1 MGEAEFT
8 AFSILC
14 KLYLPKQT
22 SERMNMAFSEYMT
35 GAIQFQELS
44 KRVTREIVPFP
55 KIAQVWSMLLH
66 RRDPPE
72 FREYR
77 IIYDVICHFQKEG
90 ALAEV
95 LCFFTI
101 VADRAH
107 TGAGEVALLTDL
119 MDLYRDR
126 DIRVPAHV
134 LCSAALELYH
144 LIPKTESPPKEPE
157 WLQKVTDAD
166 VWDPHVIEDLAPLGV
181 AVPKKEGE
189 SGKKRKE
196 ESLGKS
202 YVRAPVEISNGFP
215 AFVTNSIAKSYSR
228 GSEGTSTESTG
239 QYFQRELRSVMLD
252 KFEAMERADQQT
264 YAMMNQRAQS
274 GVVLRQALQ
283 DLYEADWKAVLCDL
297 KKEAKGLEVIRERSL
312 AAVPAA
318 YHRRLVATLNSEVF
332 LEALPQLDLG
342 NLVVFPEEQIEV
354 PMEYNE
360 RTPNNARV
368 VAFLDGLASDS
379 NIALLAWFHTEV
391 LARCLPSVK
400 ENTVRIRGSRLFG
413 NLMYL
418 YSQVFHCIYK
428 LICDLSTHREAPKT
442 ELLESVKPIKS
453 AESVVLQGFFKS
465 LDLQEPAPGSI
476 LASYLRETNHTESPS
491 HPAHQPNP
499 QAPHDPEDSFDVAIE
514 SAVFSMQTRIM
525 PVNRT
530 RYMEFIKSALADIK
544 SDDMFEQIVTEAQEL
559 FGGRTKYFNKLMA
572 VYGKM
577 YKVLKDFHT
586 SGEWSRLWPARNT
599 FMGPEN
605 FDSYCAAVRELV
617 KGPIVEIEM
626 TGHIGTMKLRQINC
640 SVKKD

>member
-14 KLYLPKQT
+14 KLYLPKQS
-22 SERMNMAFSEYMT
+22 SERLNRAFSEYMT
-35 GAIQFQELS
+35 GSIQFQELS

-55 KIAQVWSMLLH
+55 KIAQVWSMLLR
-66 RRDPPE
+66 RRDTPE
-72 FREYR
+72 FKEYR

-90 ALAEV
+90 ALGEV

-101 VADRAH
+101 VTDRAH

-144 LIPKTESPPKEPE
+144 LIPKSEPVSKEPE

-166 VWDPHVIEDLAPLGV
+166 VWDPKMIQEFDPLGLD
-181 AVPKKEGE
+181 APKKEGD
-189 SGKKRKE
+189 GPKKRKE
-196 ESLGKS
+196 ESLGRS
-202 YVRAPVEISNGFP
+202 YVRAPVEISDGFP

-264 YAMMNQRAQS
+264 YAMMSQGEKS

-283 DLYEADWKAVLCDL
+283 DLYDADWKAVFCDL
-297 KKEAKGLEVIRERSL
+297 KREAQGLEVIRERSL
-312 AAVPAA
+312 AAVPTA

-368 VAFLDGLASDS
+368 VSFLDGLANDSD
-379 NIALLAWFHTEV
+379 IALLSWFHTDV
-391 LARCLPSVK
+391 LAHCLPSTK

-428 LICDLSTHREAPKT
+428 LICDLSTHRETPKT
-442 ELLESVKPIKS
+442 DLLESAKPVKAS
-453 AESVVLQGFFKS
+453 ESVVLQGFFKS
-465 LDLQEPAPGSI
+465 LGLEEPPRGSI
-476 LASYLRETNHTESPS
+476 LAGYLRDVKRPESTS
-491 HPAHQPNP
+491 HPSDQPSP
-499 QAPHDPEDSFDVAIE
+499 HAPHDPEDSFDVAIE
-514 SAVFSMQTRIM
+514 SAIFSMQTRIM
-525 PVNRT
+525 SVNRT

-577 YKVLKDFHT
+577 YKVLKDYHA
-586 SGEWSRLWPARNT
+586 SGEWGRLGPARNT
-599 FMGPEN
+599 FVGSEN
-605 FDSYCAAVRELV
+605 FESYCAAVRELV
-617 KGPIVEIEM
+617 KGPIVEVQM